1 MFSLIS
7 DLRFGFRMLAKR
19 PGFALAAVLTLALGI
34 GASTVV
40 YSWTQAV
47 LFNPLGAAKNSDQLV
62 VAETVMPDGAL
73 HSSSYPDFVD
83 YRAQQNVFTDM
94 IGFELIGNVVRAK
107 DEAQGERTWG
117 ELVTGNYF
125 DVLGVRAALG
135 RTFAP
140 EEDGAPGGHPVAVI
154 SDGLWRRRFGAD
166 PLIAGKT
173 MDFDKHPFTII
184 GVAPPEF
191 GGTIVGLAV
200 EFWAP
205 MAEQPALLPGES
217 LTERHPTF
225 VHMMGR
231 LKPGVSVEQAQ
242 ADLSTI
248 SARIARAY
256 PDSSRNIGIHVSPL
270 YEASYGAQSLLRP
283 VLTFLMA
290 AVLIILLIGCVNIA
304 NLLLARALS
313 REREIAIRG
322 ALGAGR
328 GRLMQQLISESMML
342 AIFGGAAGLMAAAWG
357 INLLSLFL
365 PPAHLPFGLE
375 PAFNARVLGFA
386 FLLSLAAGV
395 ICGIVPALE
404 ASKPGLFN
412 ALKEGGRNSSM
423 SRGRRRFRAALVIAE
438 VTLAVVMM
446 IGAGLLAR
454 SFRNLL
460 NASPGFDGEN
470 VRLFAFDLRSSGYG
484 GWKAQEFVDRLVDK
498 LRTVPGV
505 ESASAERWAPLWF
518 NGRGWAPATI
528 EGYTPKPDEFMGI
541 DFNVVG
547 ANYFTTMKIPMVSGR
562 DFMERDRRDAPDAI
576 IVNQTMARRFWP
588 GKDPVGHRV
597 NFDGRWQ
604 TVVGV
609 AKDIKYHSMQEQP
622 ESFLYMPLLQGG
634 GTDAN
639 VLVRTRATTA
649 SMIPVV
655 REQARLL
662 DPGVAVLESD
672 DVSQL
677 TRVSIFAQR
686 IAAALASVLGVL
698 GLLLAALGIY
708 GVISYGVGQR
718 TQEIGIRLALGA
730 QREDVLK
737 LVLNQGMRPVM
748 AGAIAGIVLGFGAAR
763 LLTHQLYG
771 VKSDDPITFAVV
783 TAILCAVAVLACW
796 FPARRATKVDPMIAL
811 RHE

>member
-1 MFSLIS
+1 MFSLIA

-19 PGFALAAVLTLALGI
+19 PGFSLAAVLTLALGI

-47 LFNPLGAAKNSDQLV
+47 LFHPLGAAKNSDQLV

-73 HSSSYPDFVD
+73 HTSSYPDFVD
-83 YRAQQNVFTDM
+83 YRAQQQVFTDM
-94 IGFELIGNVVRAK
+94 IGFELIGNIVRAR

-125 DVLGVRAALG
+125 DVLGVHAALG

-140 EEDGAPGGHPVAVI
+140 EEDGAPGGHPVAII

-184 GVAPPEF
+184 GVAPPDF

-200 EFWAP
+200 EFWVP
-205 MAEQPALLPGES
+205 MAEQSVVLPGES

-231 LKPGVSVEQAQ
+231 LKAGVSVEQAQ

-248 SARIARAY
+248 SAQIARAY
-256 PDSSRNIGIHVSPL
+256 PDSSRNTGIHVGPL
-270 YEASYGAQSLLRP
+270 YAASYGAQSLLRP
-283 VLTFLMA
+283 VLEFLMA
-290 AVLIILLIGCVNIA
+290 AVLIVLLIGCVNIA

-328 GRLMQQLISESMML
+328 RRLMQQLISESMLL
-342 AIFGGAAGLMAAAWG
+342 AFVGGAAGLMAAAWG

-386 FLLSLAAGV
+386 FLLSVAAGV

-423 SRGRRRFRAALVIAE
+423 SRGRRRFRTALVIAE

-454 SFRNLL
+454 SFHNLL

-484 GWKAQEFVDRLVDK
+484 GWKAQEFIDQLVEK
-498 LRTVPGV
+498 LRTAPGV

-518 NGRGWAPATI
+518 NGRGWAPVTV

-562 DFMERDRRDAPDAI
+562 DFMERDRRGAPDAM
-576 IVNQTMARRFWP
+576 IVNETMARRFWP

-604 TVVGV
+604 TIVGV

-639 VLVRTRATTA
+639 VLVRTRASTA

-655 REQARLL
+655 RERARLL
-662 DPGVAVLESD
+662 DPSVAVLESD

-686 IAAALASVLGVL
+686 IAAALASVLGIL

-730 QREDVLK
+730 QRQDVLR
-737 LVLNQGMRPVM
+737 LVLNQGMRPVIV
-748 AGAIAGIVLGFGAAR
+748 GAVAGIVLGFGAAR

-771 VKSDDPITFAVV
+771 VKSDDPVTFAVV
-783 TAILCAVAVLACW
+783 TAILCAVAILACW
-796 FPARRATKVDPMIAL
+796 FPAQRATKVDPMVAL

>member
-7 DLRFGFRMLAKR
+7 DLRFGFRMLTKR
-19 PGFALAAVLTLALGI
+19 PGFTLAAVLTLALGI

-47 LFNPLGAAKNSDQLV
+47 LFHPLGAAKNSDQLV

-73 HSSSYPDFVD
+73 HTSSYPDYVD
-83 YRAQQNVFTDM
+83 YRAHQRVFSDM
-94 IGFELIGNVVRAK
+94 IGFELIGNIVRAR

-117 ELVTGNYF
+117 EIVTGNYF
-125 DVLGVRAALG
+125 DMLGVHAAVG

-140 EEDGAPGGHPVAVI
+140 EEDGAPGGHPIVII

-166 PLIAGKT
+166 PLIVGKT
-173 MDFDKHPFTII
+173 MDFEKHPFTII

-200 EFWAP
+200 EYWVP
-205 MAEQPALLPGES
+205 MAEQSVVLPGES
-217 LTERHPTF
+217 LTMRHPTF

-248 SARIARAY
+248 SAQIARAY
-256 PDSSRNIGIHVSPL
+256 PDDSRNTGIHVSPI
-270 YEASYGAQSLLRP
+270 YAASYGAQPLLRP

-290 AVLIILLIGCVNIA
+290 AVLIVLLIGCVNIA

-328 GRLMQQLISESMML
+328 GRLMQQLISESMLL
-342 AIFGGAAGLMAAAWG
+342 AFMGGAAGLMAAAWG

-375 PAFNARVLGFA
+375 PSFNARVLGFA
-386 FLLSLAAGV
+386 LMLSVAAGV

-423 SRGRRRFRAALVIAE
+423 SRGRRRLRAALVIGE

-460 NASPGFDGEN
+460 NASPGFDAEN
-470 VRLFAFDLRSSGYG
+470 VRLFAFDLRTNGYG
-484 GWKAQEFVDRLVDK
+484 GWKTQEFIDQLVEK
-498 LRTVPGV
+498 LRAVPGV

-518 NGRGWAPATI
+518 NGRGWAPVTI
-528 EGYTPKPDEFMGI
+528 EGYTAKPDEFMGI

-562 DFMERDRRDAPDAI
+562 DFAERDRRTAPDVV

-597 NFDGRWQ
+597 NIDDAWR

-609 AKDIKYHSMQEQP
+609 AKDIKYHSMQEEP
-622 ESFLYMPLLQGG
+622 ESFLYFPLLQGG

-639 VLVRTRATTA
+639 VLVRTRASTA
-649 SMIPVV
+649 SMIPIV

-662 DPGVAVLESD
+662 DPSVAVLESD

-686 IAAALASVLGVL
+686 IAAALASVLGIL

-737 LVLNQGMRPVM
+737 LVLNQGMRPVLL
-748 AGAIAGIVLGFGAAR
+748 GALAGIALGFGVAR

-771 VKSDDPITFAVV
+771 VRSDDPITFAVV
-783 TAILCAVAVLACW
+783 AAILCVVAILACW
-796 FPARRATKVDPMIAL
+796 FPAQHATKVDPMVAL

>member
-7 DLRFGFRMLAKR
+7 DLRFGARMLAKR
-19 PGFALAAVLTLALGI
+19 PGFTVAAVLTLALGI

-47 LFNPLGAAKNSDQLV
+47 LFHPLGAAKNSDQLV
-62 VAETVMPDGAL
+62 VAETLMPDGAL
-73 HSSSYPDFVD
+73 HTSSYPDFVD

-94 IGFELIGNVVRAK
+94 IGFELIGNIVRAG
-107 DEAQGERTWG
+107 DETQGERTWG
-117 ELVTGNYF
+117 ELVSGNYF
-125 DVLGVRAALG
+125 DVLGVHAAMG

-154 SDGLWRRRFGAD
+154 SEGLWRRRFGAD

-184 GVAPPEF
+184 GVAPPDF

-200 EFWAP
+200 EFWVP
-205 MAEQPALLPGES
+205 MAEQPVVLPGES

-248 SARIARAY
+248 SAQIARTY
-256 PDSSRNIGIHVSPL
+256 PDTSRNTGVHVGPL
-270 YEASYGAQSLLRP
+270 YAASYGAQPLLRP

-290 AVLIILLIGCVNIA
+290 AVLIVLLIGCVNIA

-342 AIFGGAAGLMAAAWG
+342 AFIGGAAGLMAAAWG

-375 PAFNARVLGFA
+375 PAFNGRVLGFA
-386 FLLSLAAGV
+386 FMLSVAAGV

-484 GWKAQEFVDRLVDK
+484 GWKAQEFIDQLVEK
-498 LRTVPGV
+498 LRAVPGV

-518 NGRGWAPATI
+518 NGKGWAPATI

-547 ANYFTTMKIPMVSGR
+547 VNYFTTMKIPMVSGR
-562 DFMERDRRDAPDAI
+562 DFAERDRRVAPASV
-576 IVNQTMARRFWP
+576 IVNETMARRFWP

-604 TVVGV
+604 TIVGV
-609 AKDIKYHSMQEQP
+609 AKDIKYHAMQEEP

-639 VLVRTRATTA
+639 VLVRTRASTA

-662 DPGVAVLESD
+662 DPSVAVLESD

-686 IAAALASVLGVL
+686 IAAALASVLGIL

-730 QREDVLK
+730 QREDVLR
-737 LVLNQGMRPVM
+737 LVLNQGMRPVI
-748 AGAIAGIVLGFGAAR
+748 AGALAGIVLGFGAAR

-771 VKSDDPITFAVV
+771 VQSDDPVTFAVV
-783 TAILCAVAVLACW
+783 TAILCAVAILACW
-796 FPARRATKVDPMIAL
+796 FPARRATKVDPMVAL

>member
-1 MFSLIS
+1 MFSLIQ
-7 DLRFGFRMLAKR
+7 DMRFGFRMLNKR
-19 PGFALAAVLTLALGI
+19 PGFTLASVLTLALGI

-47 LFNPLGAAKNSDQLV
+47 LFHPLGAAKNSDQLV

-73 HSSSYPDFVD
+73 HTSSYPDFVD
-83 YRAQQNVFTDM
+83 YRAQQRVFTDM
-94 IGFELIGNVVRAK
+94 IGFELIGDIVRAG

-117 ELVTGNYF
+117 EIVTGNFF
-125 DVLGVRAALG
+125 DLLGVHAARG

-154 SDGLWRRRFGAD
+154 SDGLWKRRFGAD
-166 PLIAGKT
+166 PLIVGKT
-173 MDFDKHPFTII
+173 MDFNKHPFTII

-200 EFWAP
+200 EFWVP
-205 MAEQPALLPGES
+205 MAEQPQVLAGES

-231 LKPGVSVEQAQ
+231 LKPGVSVAQAQ

-248 SARIARAY
+248 SAQIARAY
-256 PDSSRNIGIHVSPL
+256 PDSSRNTGVHVGPL
-270 YEASYGAQSLLRP
+270 YAASYGAQTFLRP

-290 AVLIILLIGCVNIA
+290 AVLMVLLIGCVNIA

-328 GRLMQQLISESMML
+328 GRLMQQLISESMLL
-342 AIFGGAAGLMAAAWG
+342 AFVGGAAGLMAAAWG
-357 INLLSLFL
+357 INLLTLFL

-375 PAFNARVLGFA
+375 PAFNSRVFGFA
-386 FLLSLAAGV
+386 LMLSVAAGV

-404 ASKPGLFN
+404 ASKPGLFS
-412 ALKEGGRNSSM
+412 ALKEGGRTSSM
-423 SRGRRRFRAALVIAE
+423 SRGRRRFRAALVISE
-438 VTLAVVMM
+438 VSLAVVMM

-460 NASPGFDGEN
+460 RASPGFDAEN
-470 VRLFAFDLRSSGYG
+470 VRLFAFDLRASGYG
-484 GWKAQEFVDRLVDK
+484 GYKAQEFFDRLVEK
-498 LRTVPGV
+498 LRALPGV

-518 NGRGWAPATI
+518 NGRGWSTANV
-528 EGYTPKPDEFMGI
+528 EGYTPKPDEYMGI

-547 ANYFTTMKIPMVSGR
+547 SNYFTTMKIPLISGR
-562 DFMERDRRDAPDAI
+562 DFAERDRRGAPESI
-576 IVNQTMARRFWP
+576 IVNETMARRFWP

-597 NFDGRWQ
+597 YFDDEWR
-604 TVVGV
+604 TVIGV
-609 AKDIKYHSMQEQP
+609 AKDIKYHSMQEEP
-622 ESFLYMPLLQGG
+622 ESFLYMPLLQEG

-639 VLVRTRATTA
+639 VLVRTKASTA
-649 SMIPVV
+649 LMIPVV
-655 REQARLL
+655 REQARAL
-662 DPGVAVLESD
+662 DPSVAILESD

-677 TRVSIFAQR
+677 ERVSLFAQH
-686 IAAALASVLGVL
+686 IAAALASLLGVL

-730 QREDVLK
+730 QRGDVLR
-737 LVLNQGMRPVM
+737 LVLNQGMRPVIV
-748 AGAIAGIVLGFGAAR
+748 GAVAGILLGFGAAR

-771 VKSDDPITFAVV
+771 VRSDDPMTFAVV
-783 TAILCAVAVLACW
+783 TTVLCGVAILACW

>member
-19 PGFALAAVLTLALGI
+19 PGFTLAAVLTLALGI
-34 GASTVV
+34 GTSTVV

-47 LFNPLGAAKNSDQLV
+47 LFHPLGAAKNSDQLV
-62 VAETVMPDGAL
+62 VAETVMPDGIL
-73 HSSSYPDFVD
+73 HTSAYPDFVD

-94 IGFELIGNVVRAK
+94 IGFELIGNVVRAG

-117 ELVTGNYF
+117 EIVTGNYF
-125 DVLGVRAALG
+125 DVLGVHAALG

-140 EEDGAPGGHPVAVI
+140 AEDGTPGRHPVAII

-166 PLIAGKT
+166 PLIVGKT

-184 GVAPPEF
+184 GVAPPDF

-205 MAEQPALLPGES
+205 MAEQPVLLPGES

-242 ADLSTI
+242 ANLSTI
-248 SARIARAY
+248 SAQIARAY
-256 PDSSRNIGIHVSPL
+256 PDSSRNTGIRVSPL
-270 YEASYGAQSLLRP
+270 YAASYGAQSLLRP
-283 VLTFLMA
+283 VLTFLMV
-290 AVLIILLIGCVNIA
+290 AVLIVLLIGCVNIA

-322 ALGAGR
+322 ALGARR

-342 AIFGGAAGLMAAAWG
+342 AFVGGAGGLLAAAWG

-375 PAFNARVLGFA
+375 PAFNGRVLGFA

-484 GWKAQEFVDRLVDK
+484 GWKAQEFVDQLVEK
-498 LRTVPGV
+498 LRNVPGV

-518 NGRGWAPATI
+518 NGKGWQPTTI

-547 ANYFTTMKIPMVSGR
+547 AKYFTTMKIPMVSGR
-562 DFMERDRRDAPDAI
+562 DFAERDRRGAPDVI
-576 IVNQTMARRFWP
+576 IVNETMARRFWP

-597 NFDGRWQ
+597 NFDGGWW
-604 TVVGV
+604 TITGV

-622 ESFLYMPLLQGG
+622 ESFLYLPLLQGG

-639 VLVRTRATTA
+639 VLVRTRASTA

-686 IAAALASVLGVL
+686 IAAALASVLGIL
-698 GLLLAALGIY
+698 GLLLAVLGIY

-730 QREDVLK
+730 QRKDVLR
-737 LVLNQGMRPVM
+737 LVLNQGMRPVIV
-748 AGAIAGIVLGFGAAR
+748 GAVAGIALGFGAAH

-771 VKSDDPITFAVV
+771 VKSDDPFTFAVV
-783 TAILCAVAVLACW
+783 TAILCAAAILACW
-796 FPARRATKVDPMIAL
+796 FPARRATRVDPMVAL